1 MSLIGDVVFEFLGEV
16 FGYLFGRLFHGTGR
30 LLIFLFTLG
39 YVRIPSLRHGGAGDE
54 GWSDFGVQVAGF
66 LFWVAA
72 VALTIYLLV
81 T

>member
-1 MSLIGDVVFEFLGEV
+1 MSLIGEIVFDFLGEL
-16 FGYLFGRLFHGTGR
+16 FGFLFGRLFHATGR

-39 YVRIPSLRHGGAGDE
+39 YVRIPSLRQGGAGGE
-54 GWSDFGVQVAGF
+54 GWPDFGVQIAGF
-66 LFWVAA
+66 LFWLAA